1 MGELTPCNHC
11 GLRSIERRAKAK
23 GLVVTKKPARDSW
36 TNIYVHPEGVTEF
49 PDNNNG
55 EPSEYF
61 AASMMKITD
70 HCVC

>member
-1 MGELTPCNHC
+1 MSELTPCNFC
-11 GLRSIERRAKAK
+11 SLNRIKYRAKQR
-23 GLVVTKKPARDSW
+23 GRLVTTRSESGW
-36 TNIYVHPEGVTEF
+36 TVVYVHPPDVTEF
-49 PDNNNG
+49 PRREDG